1 MTATEALSALDS
13 DSEGLAS
20 GEAAARLQRHGP
32 NRLREQRGISV
43 WRLVLDEVRNP
54 LVLILLAAA
63 ALLAVVSLAEQGAER
78 LGDAGLILAIVVLN
92 GILGLVQNYRAQR
105 GIQALRRLA
114 APQATVVRE
123 GRRQTIA
130 AAELVPGDV
139 VVLEEGDRIPADGR
153 LLEANELRVDESALT
168 GESLPVQKG
177 TEPLP
182 GDAELAERTNMVYLA
197 TVAVGGRGR
206 LVVSGT
212 GMATEVGKVAEA
224 VQAVEERPSRFQ
236 REVAEL
242 GRRITTIIAVLI
254 VVIAVLQLT
263 VVGASLLDT
272 LITAVALAVAAIP
285 EGLPVVLTLALAFG
299 TRRMLERNALVRSLP
314 VVEVLG
320 AAEVICADKTGT
332 ITQGRMSLRRLRE
345 PGRVLEVTGDAEEPV
360 GELLQDGAPRD
371 EAGNLALL
379 AAGLCNNAGRDPG
392 RGWVGDPTEVALLV
406 GAHKA
411 GVDLGAYRRV
421 AEVPFS
427 SERKMM
433 SVVVEHAG
441 RTLVFSKGAPEVLL
455 GRCGWVRAGEG
466 VQPLSDRERQRILRR
481 NDDLAEQGFR
491 VLGLAWRDGG
501 GQGPGEVERD
511 LVFLGLAGLADPPR
525 QAARPAM
532 AAAARAGIRVVMI
545 TGDNLRTAQAIGR
558 EVGLEGGGMRGRE
571 LEELDEEGLAA
582 VVEKVSVFAR
592 VQPIHKL
599 RILQALRKDQRTV
612 AMTGDGV
619 NDAPALKGA
628 DVGIAMGRRGT
639 DVARDAADMVLL
651 DDDFATIVAAIGEG
665 RRIFAN
671 IRKFLSYLLAG
682 NLAEVLVI
690 LVGSLAGYL
699 PVTAVQI
706 LWINLV
712 TDSGPAVALAVDP
725 PAPGLMRRPPRRG
738 RIIGPEL
745 LARVGAVSLVIAA
758 VVLGSFLLGLALFD
772 LQTARTI
779 AFTSLVAQEF
789 LRIAVI
795 HRAEGTSQLANRW
808 LVAAV
813 AVSLSLQLVLLY
825 SPLGELF
832 GAVALGPLAWAII
845 AAGLVVGFAG
855 ALGVTRL
862 VGRWAGQG

>member
-1 MTATEALSALDS
+1 M
-13 DSEGLAS
+13 
-20 GEAAARLQRHGP
+20 
-32 NRLREQRGISV
+32 
-43 WRLVLDEVRNP
+43 
-54 LVLILLAAA
+54 
-63 ALLAVVSLAEQGAER
+63 
-78 LGDAGLILAIVVLN
+78 
-92 GILGLVQNYRAQR
+92 
-105 GIQALRRLA
+105 
-114 APQATVVRE
+114 AP
-123 GRRQTIA
+123 
-130 AAELVPGDV
+130 
-139 VVLEEGDRIPADGR
+139 
-153 LLEANELRVDESALT
+153 
-168 GESLPVQKG
+168 
-177 TEPLP
+177 
-182 GDAELAERTNMVYLA
+182 
-197 TVAVGGRGR
+197 
-206 LVVSGT
+206 
-212 GMATEVGKVAEA
+212 
-224 VQAVEERPSRFQ
+224 
-236 REVAEL
+236 
-242 GRRITTIIAVLI
+242 
-254 VVIAVLQLT
+254 
-263 VVGASLLDT
+263 SLLDT

-360 GELLQDGAPRD
+360 GELLHDGGPSE

-379 AAGLCNNAGRDPG
+379 AAGLCNNAARDPE
-392 RGWVGDPTEVALLV
+392 RGWLGDPTEVALLV

-411 GVDLGAYRRV
+411 GVDLGAYRRLE
-421 AEVPFS
+421 EVPFS
-427 SERKMM
+427 SERKLM

-441 RTLVFSKGAPEVLL
+441 RAMVFSKGAPEVLL
-455 GRCGWVRAGEG
+455 DRCGWVRTEDG
-466 VQPLSDRERQRILRR
+466 VEPLSDRERQQVLRR

-491 VLGLAWRDGG
+491 VLGLAWREGG
-501 GQGPGEVERD
+501 GQGAGEVERD

-525 QAARPAM
+525 RAAGPAM
-532 AAAARAGIRVVMI
+532 EAAARAGIRVVMI

-558 EVGLEGGGMRGRE
+558 EVGLEGRGMRGRE
-571 LEELDEEGLAA
+571 LEALDDQELAE

-592 VQPIHKL
+592 VEPIHKL
-599 RILQALRKDQRTV
+599 RILRALRRGERTI

-639 DVARDAADMVLL
+639 DVARDAAHMVLL

-712 TDSGPAVALAVDP
+712 TDSGPAVALAIDP

-738 RIIGPEL
+738 SIIGPGL

-758 VVLGSFLLGLALFD
+758 VVLASFLLGLALFD
-772 LQTARTI
+772 LPTARTI
-779 AFTSLVAQEF
+779 AFTALVAQEF

-795 HRAEGTSQLANRW
+795 HRAEGTPQLANRW

-813 AVSLSLQLVLLY
+813 AVSLLLQAVLLY
-825 SPLGELF
+825 TPLGGLF
-832 GAVALGPLAWAII
+832 DAVPLGPLAWAII

-855 ALGVTRL
+855 ALAVSRL
-862 VGRWAGQG
+862 VRRWAGED